1 MKKLIPLMVL
11 IVSFGV
17 LAEKSAGAGSGKASA
32 EKMQTNK
39 GLMVGT
45 ECPQGDD
52 VCKAKLQRMKELE
65 KEKAKARREQKK
77 ELGVVERDRDRDQ
90 EQDKLLLRQR
100 DLDKEQLK
108 LQLKQ
113 DKQ

>member
-1 MKKLIPLMVL
+1 MKKLLPLL
-11 IVSFGV
+11 ILIISFGV

-65 KEKAKARREQKK
+65 KEKTKARKAQQK
-77 ELGVVERDRDRDQ
+77 ELGTADRERDQQQD
-90 EQDKLLLRQR
+90 QDK
-100 DLDKEQLK
+100 LK
-108 LQLKQ
+108 LQLDQ
-113 DKQ
+113 DK